1 MGLFWKGRL
10 AGNVCCKNHPALEPW
25 HSVFVPAACVR
36 SRRSG
41 LHECAGS
48 SPFSVKTLSF
58 QRCPVVR
65 VSWCLGR
72 WQQVWVN
79 SAVLRLKG
87 PALPSTRLPSSHL
100 VLCRLLWVDTLL
112 MAWLSAAPG
121 FPAATFRNTK
131 CVHRSVPGACGEWW

>member
-36 SRRSG
+36 SRWSG
-41 LHECAGS
+41 LHECVGT

-65 VSWCLGR
+65 VSWVSWLVSAGLGELCGPEAEGPC
-72 WQQVWVN
+72 
-79 SAVLRLKG
+79 SPEHLASLFASGAV
-87 PALPSTRLPSSHL
+87 
-100 VLCRLLWVDTLL
+100 
-112 MAWLSAAPG
+112 
-121 FPAATFRNTK
+121 PAALD
-131 CVHRSVPGACGEWW
+131 